1 MKIKRNRPAVPQPS
15 GGKPAR
21 GGGLGMGGN
30 NPNQLMSQMQ
40 KLQDEMAK
48 TQAALEEEEVT
59 ASVGG
64 GVVTVVATGGQA
76 IRSITIKPEANSP
89 ISPAQAPR
97 WRVQALEFLDVP
109 HFLSCKSV
117 DRPQD
122 AFRIH
127 WLAPRELLKR
137 GPRSRLPNHHS
148 LHKPI
153 SLFTSS

>member
-1 MKIKRNRPAVPQPS
+1 MKIKRNRPAAPQPS

-64 GVVTVVATGGQA
+64 GVVTVVATGGQE
-76 IRSITIKPEANSP
+76 IRSITIKPEVIDPDDVEMLQDMLLSAVNE
-89 ISPAQAPR
+89 
-97 WRVQALEFLDVP
+97 ALQ
-109 HFLSCKSV
+109 KGK
-117 DRPQD
+117 
-122 AFRIH
+122 A
-127 WLAPRELLKR
+127 LAEERMGALT
-137 GPRSRLPNHHS
+137 GGMGLPPG
-148 LHKPI
+148 LG
-153 SLFTSS
+153 F

>member
-1 MKIKRNRPAVPQPS
+1 MKIKRNRPAAPQPS

-64 GVVTVVATGGQA
+64 GVVTVVATGGQE
-76 IRSITIKPEANSP
+76 IRSITIKPEAIDPDDVEMLQDMLLSAVNE
-89 ISPAQAPR
+89 
-97 WRVQALEFLDVP
+97 ALQ
-109 HFLSCKSV
+109 KGK
-117 DRPQD
+117 
-122 AFRIH
+122 A
-127 WLAPRELLKR
+127 LAEERMGALT
-137 GPRSRLPNHHS
+137 GGMGLPPG
-148 LHKPI
+148 LG
-153 SLFTSS
+153 F